1 MSKKD
6 KLLAKLL
13 SKPKDFTFNELETLL
28 EYLVFYLDNVGKTSG
43 SRVRFVNDELRI
55 VIKLHKPHHQKV
67 LLPYQ
72 IREVI
77 SKLEKGGII

>member
-1 MSKKD
+1 MGKKD

-28 EYLVFYLDNVGKTSG
+28 EYLGFYLDNVGKISG

>member
-1 MSKKD
+1 MGKKD

-28 EYLVFYLDNVGKTSG
+28 EYLGFYLDNVGKTSG

-72 IREVI
+72 IKEVI

>member
-72 IREVI
+72 IKEVI